1 MRWLDGINES
11 MAMSLSRLREL
22 VMGREAWRA
31 AAMGSQRVRHD
42 LETEGQQTPFLQPQY
57 LCPRK
62 SLTAVT
68 TLLSTSSWA
77 HLFLLLPERVIS
89 VHLCT

>member
-1 MRWLDGINES
+1 MRWLDGINYL
-11 MAMSLSRLREL
+11 MDMSLRKLQEL

-31 AAMGSQRVRHD
+31 AVMGSQRVRHD
-42 LETEGQQTPFLQPQY
+42 LETERQQTPFLQPQY

-62 SLTAVT
+62 SMTAIT

-77 HLFLLLPERVIS
+77 HLFLLLPERVIL
-89 VHLCT
+89 VHMCT